1 MSAQSE
7 KAAAWIYQGIWRIL
21 ADWFAAPAEPPELP
35 AHPGEVIERFH
46 PAPGFMRY
54 LKFKF
59 WVMLTL
65 VDAMF
70 LFVWL
75 VIFYN
80 RFWLGVAL
88 SPIFFAVAVLPDIV
102 AYVGIHLQYDTTWYL
117 LSERSLRIRRG
128 IWTIREATITF
139 ENVQDVKIQQG
150 PLQRHYGIANV
161 IVETAG
167 GGGGQSHGKGAS
179 TSHTGVLEGV
189 AEAKRIRDLIMA
201 RVKRSRTTGLGDE
214 GSSAT
219 AIYETRKSSEAAWT
233 SEHIAALRDI
243 KSELT
248 RLREET
254 AVSI

>member
-1 MSAQSE
+1 MSGQSE

-21 ADWFAAPAEPPELP
+21 VDWFAAPAEPPELP
-35 AHPGEVIERFH
+35 AHPGEAIERFH

-54 LKFKF
+54 LKLKF
-59 WVMLTL
+59 WVTLTL
-65 VDAMF
+65 IDAIF
-70 LFVWL
+70 LIIWL

-80 RFWLGVAL
+80 HFWLGVAL

-150 PLQRHYGIANV
+150 PLQRHYRIANV

-167 GGGGQSHGKGAS
+167 GGSGQSHGKGGS

-189 AEAKRIRDLIMA
+189 AEAARIRDLIMA
-201 RVKRSRTTGLGDE
+201 RVKQSRAAGLGDE
-214 GSSAT
+214 ASTMSA
-219 AIYETRKSSEAAWT
+219 AHAARKSLGAGWT
-233 SEHIAALRDI
+233 SDHIAALREI
-243 KSELT
+243 KNELA

-254 AVSI
+254 IVSP